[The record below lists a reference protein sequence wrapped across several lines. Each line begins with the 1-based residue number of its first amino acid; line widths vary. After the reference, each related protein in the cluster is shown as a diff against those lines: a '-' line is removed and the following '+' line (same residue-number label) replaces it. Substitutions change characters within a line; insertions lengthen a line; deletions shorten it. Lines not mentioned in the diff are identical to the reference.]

1 MKIGID
7 ASRYSHDTATGVEWY
22 SYHIINGV
30 IKQALKQEDAE
41 VVLYSPHDFSLPK
54 DLEHPRKIRKRIIP
68 ARRFWTLRRLSKE
81 MKQNPPDVLFVP
93 SHTLP
98 LRRPAYSVV
107 TIHDTAFKYLKS
119 SYSWFQYHHL
129 NWSTKYAVK
138 HASKIIVPSD
148 ATKQDLVKFFKCPV
162 DKIVVVPHGFKMN
175 RHINLSDISENLK
188 QIGFDGGASSGSSDD
203 AADRHPY
210 IYFVGRLESKKNLAR
225 LIEAFG
231 RFSEN
236 HPEWRLVLAGKRGLG
251 FERILET
258 VRRLKLA
265 DKVLM
270 PGYVDEQE
278 KAYLYKNCS
287 IFAFPSLYEGFGF
300 PILEAFTFEKPVLT
314 SHVSSMPEVAADAAH
329 YCDPFDVASIERGL
343 EKLADDKTYADDLA
357 EKGKKRLVNFTWE
370 SAVKKTYDV
379 LTK

>member
-7 ASRYSHDTATGVEWY
+7 ASRYSHETATGVEWY
-22 SYHIINGV
+22 SYHITNGL

-41 VVLYSPHDFSLPK
+41 VVLYSPRKFDLPK
-54 DLEHPRKIRKRIIP
+54 ELEHPRKIRKCIMP
-68 ARRFWTLRRLSKE
+68 MKRFWTLRRLSKE

-93 SHTLP
+93 AHTLP

-107 TIHDTAFKYLKS
+107 TIHDTAFKYLRS

-138 HASKIIVPSD
+138 HASKIVVPSD
-148 ATKQDLVKFFKCPV
+148 ATKQDLVKFFKCPA
-162 DKIVVVPHGFKMN
+162 DKIVVVPHGFKTN
-175 RHINLSDISENLK
+175 RHIDLSQVSENLK
-188 QIGFDGGASSGSSDD
+188 QIGWGGSTHSKNAPN
-203 AADRHPY
+203 PY
-210 IYFVGRLESKKNLAR
+210 IYFVGRMESKKNLAR
-225 LIEAFG
+225 LIEAFA
-231 RFSEN
+231 RFSESR
-236 HPEWRLVLAGKRGLG
+236 PEWRLVLAGKRGLG

-258 VRRLKLA
+258 VRRLNLTN
-265 DKVLM
+265 KVFM

-278 KAYLYKNCS
+278 KNYLYKNCS

-314 SHVSSMPEVAADAAH
+314 SHVSSMPEVAGDAAH
-329 YCDPFDVASIERGL
+329 YCDPFDVTSIERGL
-343 EKLADDKTYADDLA
+343 EKLADDKAYAEDLVQ
-357 EKGKKRLVNFTWE
+357 KGKQRLQKFTWE